1 MEITNLFDNIEET
14 RSTINQKYPVAEIA
28 FLVIAS
34 FICGY
39 NNWHSIARFG
49 DANLDWLRK
58 FFPYANGIPTRH
70 NIARI
75 IRLIK
80 PESLNELL
88 VNWAKSYQSD
98 MLEEEQ
104 QSTDNKNNNDSNSS
118 ENTFVNL
125 KKIIAIDGKDVRGLQ
140 AHTGE
145 VLNVVSVQNIG
156 LGITM
161 STEMGLGKGQ

>member
-28 FLVIAS
+28 FLVISS

-39 NNWHSIARFG
+39 NNWHSITRFG
-49 DANLDWLRK
+49 DANLDWVRK

-88 VNWAKSYQSD
+88 IN
-98 MLEEEQ
+98 
-104 QSTDNKNNNDSNSS
+104 
-118 ENTFVNL
+118 
-125 KKIIAIDGKDVRGLQ
+125 
-140 AHTGE
+140 
-145 VLNVVSVQNIG
+145 
-156 LGITM
+156 
-161 STEMGLGKGQ
+161 